1 MRATLDDYKNDLD
14 ADGYVEMFSQS
25 DKTEPYERMRPVA
38 QLYGT
43 MNKNYQSIM
52 RQIMDCI
59 PEEPKKKRKD
69 EFADFVS
76 GRDD

>member
-14 ADGYVEMFSQS
+14 ANGYVEMFSQS

-52 RQIMDCI
+52 RQIMQD
-59 PEEPKKKRKD
+59 
-69 EFADFVS
+69 V
-76 GRDD
+76 

>member
-1 MRATLDDYKNDLD
+1 MKATLDDYKNDLD
-14 ADGYVEMFSQS
+14 ANGYVEMFSQS

>member
-14 ADGYVEMFSQS
+14 ANGYVEMFSQS

-59 PEEPKKKRKD
+59 PEEPKKKRQD